1 MGPRPAE
8 HDDRSLPAPADDGD
22 AGTETVLEAAA
33 RRRADVASRLPD
45 EVEHP
50 DEVESDAAAPG
61 RTGTRESWRR
71 RSATGAILTGIALGF
86 REVLE
91 TERQDPAIVQETSGV
106 PPKDLPVEADLQEA
120 APRRNVVHVRP
131 WLLGQTAPPP
141 APVGETGRATPATAE
156 RTPTPVPGRA
166 PVRRRLGRR
175 SR

>member
-1 MGPRPAE
+1 VGPRPAE
-8 HDDRSLPAPADDGD
+8 HDDRSIPARADGGDDG
-22 AGTETVLEAAA
+22 GETVLGAAA
-33 RRRADVASRLPD
+33 RRRADIASRLPD

-50 DEVESDAAAPG
+50 DETEGDADAPG
-61 RTGTRESWRR
+61 RAGTRESWRR

-141 APVGETGRATPATAE
+141 APLGEAGHAAPATAE
-156 RTPTPVPGRA
+156 RTSTPVPGRA